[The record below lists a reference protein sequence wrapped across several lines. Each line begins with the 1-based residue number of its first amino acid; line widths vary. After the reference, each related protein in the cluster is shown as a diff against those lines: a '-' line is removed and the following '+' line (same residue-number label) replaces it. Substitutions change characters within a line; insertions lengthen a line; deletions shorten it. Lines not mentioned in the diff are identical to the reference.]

1 MYTLNQLEKQQ
12 VGLRL
17 PRYLIEQLDDL
28 ASSHSLNRSDL
39 IFEAVRSY
47 IERQKA
53 EVFYQE
59 FDESLQELKAIQ
71 QGKQT
76 AELSLSEL
84 VNDLEN

>member
-17 PRYLIEQLDDL
+17 PRYLIEQLDEL
-28 ASSHSLNRSDL
+28 ASNHSLNRSDL

-59 FDESLQELKAIQ
+59 FDESLQELNAIQ

-84 VNDLEN
+84 ISDLEN

>member
-1 MYTLNQLEKQQ
+1 MYSLYQLEKQQ

-47 IERQKA
+47 IEKQKA
-53 EVFYQE
+53 ELLYQE
-59 FDESLQELKAIQ
+59 FGESLQELQAIRKNQ
-71 QGKQT
+71 KI
-76 AELSLSEL
+76 ADYSLGDL
-84 VNDLEN
+84 INDLEN

>member
-17 PRYLIEQLDDL
+17 PRYLIEQLDEL
-28 ASSHSLNRSDL
+28 ASNHSLNRSDL

-59 FDESLQELKAIQ
+59 FDESLQELNAIQ
-71 QGKQT
+71 QGKKT

-84 VNDLEN
+84 INDLEN